1 MTQGLAAPLEFPV
14 PHPAGFPTLASEP
27 VFDPSRHLTIEKP
40 DQVISLAELGYS
52 EQAIAECPTPMGVTS
67 AFRLLSDE
75 GVACLQEVTRLLE
88 PYARGIERISRMVR
102 GGVYQSKFLRD
113 FCLSRDVT
121 EVISEICDAPMLP
134 HTMPHQLGHLNY
146 NPRKVGENVDKWHAD
161 TLRIDYVMFVTDPN
175 AVDGGEF
182 QYFNGTKYE
191 VEKLNASG
199 QPLPADRVVS
209 PTFPGA
215 GYVVLQQGNM
225 VVHRAKALDTEGE
238 RITLVNGY
246 VPQDLRHPDYTKFDQ
261 LYLADPANIAA
272 SEYARHVAWMGKEA
286 LSRQLEDFDFSD
298 NRQAFAKNLSE
309 VAELLANAAE
319 QIENADKAKM
329 EHFGDS

>member
-1 MTQGLAAPLEFPV
+1 MTKGLASPLEFPA
-14 PHPAGFPTLASEP
+14 PHPQGFPTLSSEP
-27 VFDPSRHLTIEKP
+27 EFDPARHLAIEAP
-40 DQVISLAELGYS
+40 EQVISLQELGYS
-52 EQAIAECPTPMGVTS
+52 DQDIAGCPTTMGVTS

-102 GGVYQSKFLRD
+102 GGVYQSRFLRD
-113 FCLSRDVT
+113 FCMSPDVT
-121 EVISEICDAPMLP
+121 QAISEICNAPMLP

-146 NPRKVGENVDKWHAD
+146 NPLKVGENVDKWHAD

-182 QYFNGTKYE
+182 QYFHGTKHE
-191 VEKLNASG
+191 VEALNQAG
-199 QPLPADRVVS
+199 QPLPDDRVVS
-209 PTFPGA
+209 PNFPGA

-225 VVHRAKALDTEGE
+225 VVHRAKALATAGE

-246 VPQDLRHPDYTKFDQ
+246 VPQDLSHPDYTRFDQ
-261 LYLADPANIAA
+261 LYLADPANIAV

-286 LSRQLEDFDFSD
+286 LTNQIAGFNFSED
-298 NRQAFAKNLSE
+298 RQAFAQNLKD
-309 VAELLANAAE
+309 VAELLSNAAQ
-319 QIENADKAKM
+319 QIENADQAKM
-329 EHFGDS
+329 EHFGDN